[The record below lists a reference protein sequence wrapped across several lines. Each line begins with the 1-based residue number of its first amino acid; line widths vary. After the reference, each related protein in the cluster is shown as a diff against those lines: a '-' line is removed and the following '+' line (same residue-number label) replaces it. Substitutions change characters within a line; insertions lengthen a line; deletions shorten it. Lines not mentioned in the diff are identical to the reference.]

1 MNLTELQQKVDR
13 LIQNIAEQNR
23 RAYQIFYDPN
33 PQDVILPQLDE
44 NGNLVNV
51 TIPNRAKIKAEID
64 NFIND
69 AKQKIE
75 TGFDVVCFIDPQNG
89 SDDND
94 GSITAPF
101 RSFKKIDAP
110 YGAKILIHL
119 FGDIEIDSDIYLN
132 GRDIEVI
139 APTEVNITFLSKSY
153 AGYESFYWLQA
164 RKVRFNG
171 NVNLIADSNPATDND
186 SDTYAYLID
195 CDEFEFT
202 SGKIDLGSKRN
213 VRLLRSY
220 WTTSGLLKTVFK
232 NTILHFDL
240 DLNQKIIRLDTYRPI
255 NLIFSASSLTLPQDY
270 TVADMLSGIIKDTNG
285 IPRNILSNIIF

>member
-33 PQDVILPQLDE
+33 PQDVTLPQLDE

-51 TIPNRAKIKAEID
+51 TIPNRAKIKSEIN

-75 TGFDVVCFIDPQNG
+75 TGFDVVYFIDPQNG

-110 YGAKILIHL
+110 YGARISIHL
-119 FGDIEIDSDIYLN
+119 LGDIEIDSDIYLN

-139 APTEVNITFLSKSY
+139 APTEVNVTFLSKSY
-153 AGYESFYWLQA
+153 GGYESFYWLRA
-164 RKVRFNG
+164 RKVRFKG

-186 SDTYAYLID
+186 SSTYAYLID
-195 CDEFEFT
+195 CDEFEFI

-240 DLNQKIIRLDTYRPI
+240 DLNQKIIRLDTYRPL

-270 TVADMLSGIIKDTNG
+270 TVADMLSGIIKDANG